1 MATLVG
7 VVPVPVIV
15 VVLVLI
21 AFASFSCVH
30 VYTPIQLNS
39 VGNFVVNN
47 LNNNYES
54 NRKLQNF
61 QLIKRRKNN

>member
-7 VVPVPVIV
+7 VVPVSVIVPVIV

-30 VYTPIQLNS
+30 MYTPMQLNS
-39 VGNFVVNN
+39 VANFV
-47 LNNNYES
+47 LNN
-54 NRKLQNF
+54 
-61 QLIKRRKNN
+61 

>member
-30 VYTPIQLNS
+30 MYTPMQLNS
-39 VGNFVVNN
+39 VENYVLNN
-47 LNNNYES
+47 LNNNYVS
-54 NRKLQNF
+54 NRELQNF
-61 QLIKRRKNN
+61 QLIERSKNN